1 MGSYILRM
9 KMERAKAAYTFLINS
24 VRTVVLGTVSAE
36 GIPNVNYAPFVIDE
50 AKNIYIFVS
59 KLSVHTSNLQ
69 ANNRASVMLIEDE
82 NKTKQIFARRR
93 LTYSC
98 SASYVEKNSKEWENI
113 ANRFDQKFG
122 NIIYIFRNLPSFNI
136 IKFTPYEGLFV
147 MDFGAAYQ
155 IYDRDLNHLISITE
169 DE

>member
-1 MGSYILRM
+1 M

-24 VRTVVLGTVSAE
+24 ARTVVLGTVSAE
-36 GIPNVNYAPFVIDE
+36 GVPNVNYAPFVMDE

-69 ANNRASVMLIEDE
+69 VNSRASVMLMEDE

-98 SASYVEKNSKEWENI
+98 NASYVEKNSPEWENI
-113 ANRFDQKFG
+113 ADKFDQKFG

-147 MDFGAAYQ
+147 VDFGAAYQ
-155 IYDRDLNHLISITE
+155 IYGHDLNDLIYISSE
-169 DE
+169 E